1 MLLDRIGDRD
11 VKLIRREGQC
21 GGISLLK
28 QDAGLMLPGEADEF
42 PVPIQAEDLR
52 LRIPPV
58 QRPGQSAGTAADL
71 QDAQGTVLQI
81 QQLGILFPE
90 AIVKPQSA
98 GGIQGHA
105 ALDVPGPDRI
115 HRIAL
120 LFHGFRSIPNRVEN
134 NKAPRRSAG
143 P

>member
-11 VKLIRREGQC
+11 VKLIRREGQR

-58 QRPGQSAGTAADL
+58 QRPGQSAGTAADF
-71 QDAQGTVLQI
+71 QDRQFLVPVNTEDPAVL
-81 QQLGILFPE
+81 LKASSNL
-90 AIVKPQSA
+90 S
-98 GGIQGHA
+98 
-105 ALDVPGPDRI
+105 
-115 HRIAL
+115 
-120 LFHGFRSIPNRVEN
+120 FRLR
-134 NKAPRRSAG
+134 
-143 P
+143 